1 MIPVEQVYDTL
12 LSLIRED
19 KRGLALSPDEFNRLA
34 KIVNERVYQ
43 KKIKNFEIDS
53 DSSES
58 LAKFKDVN
66 ATAVLAAG
74 TLSLPSDFYKMIGK
88 PRIVNNSSET
98 RRCDMVSQLEYDERY
113 EDYLTQPSETYPVFT
128 LGELDGSDN
137 IIMHVYPT
145 TITGT
150 VTFDYLKK
158 AATPIY
164 DYYVNNTTLV
174 VTYMDAG
181 TTVTIPSGSTYR
193 NGTAGDGAT
202 TFASTS
208 VDWDWDEEDMEL
220 ILSIFCQLL
229 GIAMPDELMI
239 QSGNLEEAKTE

>member
-1 MIPVEQVYDTL
+1 
-12 LSLIRED
+12 
-19 KRGLALSPDEFNRLA
+19 
-34 KIVNERVYQ
+34 
-43 KKIKNFEIDS
+43 
-53 DSSES
+53 
-58 LAKFKDVN
+58 
-66 ATAVLAAG
+66 
-74 TLSLPSDFYKMIGK
+74 
-88 PRIVNNSSET
+88 
-98 RRCDMVSQLEYDERY
+98 MVSQLEYDERY

-150 VTFDYLKK
+150 VTFDYLKT

-202 TFASTS
+202 TFTSTS
-208 VDWDWDEEDMEL
+208 ADWDWDDEDLEL
-220 ILSIFCQLL
+220 ILSIFCKLI
-229 GIAMPDELMI
+229 GIAMPDELTI